1 MSLPQQQVRPM
12 IGADRLRRP
21 VKVLAHPGG
30 RFPGV
35 ELPPTWF
42 KDTVPGP
49 TIPSALPQ
57 PGDRQGIVDGVIQM
71 CSDLRDASAAAL
83 AAGEHPVLIGGDH
96 SMAMGSIAASAA
108 HHERLAVIW
117 VDAHADFNTMESSPS
132 GNPHGMPLAV
142 SCGVGDP
149 RLTGMFKRFVSP
161 QDVVLIGARDID
173 PGEQAL
179 LVQYGIWCVTVEQLR
194 ELGVETLV
202 KGIAYRFKGVPVH
215 LSFDFDAM
223 SSEFFSA
230 TGTPVPG
237 GLTPDEGCA
246 LLKQLRTSPME
257 FVSSDWVEF
266 DPRHETAA
274 EAADLALRL
283 YNSFHQG
290 A

>member
-1 MSLPQQQVRPM
+1 MSLPQQHVRPM

-21 VKVLAHPGG
+21 IKVLAHPGG
-30 RFPGV
+30 RYPGV

-42 KDTVPGP
+42 DGVEPGP
-49 TIPSALPQ
+49 TIPSVLPQ
-57 PGDRQGIVDGVIQM
+57 PGDHEAIVEGVVEM
-71 CSDLRDASAAAL
+71 CSNLRDAATRAL
-83 AAGEHPVLIGGDH
+83 AMGEHPVLIGGDH
-96 SMAMGSIAASAA
+96 SMAMGSIAATAA
-108 HHERLAVIW
+108 HRDRVAVIW
-117 VDAHADFNTMESSPS
+117 VDAHADFNTMESSPT

-149 RLTGMFKRFVSP
+149 RLTGMYKKFVSP

-202 KGIAYRFKGVPVH
+202 KGIAYRFRGVPVH
-215 LSFDFDAM
+215 LSFDFDAI
-223 SSEFFSA
+223 SSEYFSA

-246 LLKQLRTSPME
+246 LLKELARSPME

-266 DPRHETAA
+266 DPRHETADR
-274 EAADLALRL
+274 AAALARQL
-283 YNSFHQG
+283 YHSFHG
-290 A
+290 